1 MADRRSGRALIK
13 RHTPCSLGGREVTH
27 MNRMYA
33 SPAGRPEDEELE
45 TAMDE
50 DDEDFDEDEDA
61 DDEESEDDS
70 EEEA

>member
-1 MADRRSGRALIK
+1 
-13 RHTPCSLGGREVTH
+13 
-27 MNRMYA
+27 MNRKYA
-33 SPAGRPEDEELE
+33 SPAGRPDDEELE

-50 DDEDFDEDEDA
+50 DDEDFDEDEEA

>member
-1 MADRRSGRALIK
+1 
-13 RHTPCSLGGREVTH
+13 

-33 SPAGRPEDEELE
+33 SPAGRPDDEELE

-50 DDEDFDEDEDA
+50 DDEDFDEDEEA
-61 DDEESEDDS
+61 DDEELEDDS

>member
-1 MADRRSGRALIK
+1 LIE
-13 RHTPCSLGGREVTH
+13 RHTPCSVGSREVIH
-27 MNRMYA
+27 MNGKYA

-45 TAMDE
+45 TATDE
-50 DDEDFDEDEDA
+50 DDEEFDEGEDEDA

>member
-1 MADRRSGRALIK
+1 
-13 RHTPCSLGGREVTH
+13 
-27 MNRMYA
+27 MNRQHA
-33 SPAGRPEDEELE
+33 LPARPDDDEPLE

-50 DDEDFDEDEDA
+50 DDEDFDDEDE